1 MSLVVRTHVFTPLAR
16 VAVAAI
22 TVLGCSRTPPE
33 PSPPSTTVATAAAGT
48 TAAATTPT
56 PSGSVAAVPVA
67 AASAN
72 ADGGGRCIA
81 RTPAEAPVIP
91 KAAKAS
97 ACPPDPE
104 GIPKL
109 KTAQVAFPEATGRP
123 KVEVEIVTTEREIQR
138 GLMYRM
144 TMPEEHGMLF
154 RLDERRDHTFWMHN
168 TCMSLDMMF
177 VDDDGM
183 IVGIVE
189 GAEPLTDTTRS
200 VGCASSWVLE
210 VNAGWSRR
218 HGVRAGQK
226 MGIPPAAR

>member
-1 MSLVVRTHVFTPLAR
+1 MSLVDRTRLCTLLGRLA
-16 VAVAAI
+16 AASI
-22 TVLGCSRTPPE
+22 ALLACSRTPPE
-33 PSPPSTTVATAAAGT
+33 PSPPSTTVATAAA
-48 TAAATTPT
+48 TAAATTT
-56 PSGSVAAVPVA
+56 PADSAAPVA
-67 AASAN
+67 AAAT
-72 ADGGGRCIA
+72 AVEAGGRCIA
-81 RTPAEAPVIP
+81 RTPVQAPIIP
-91 KAAKAS
+91 PSAKAS

-123 KVEVEIVTTEREIQR
+123 KVDVEIVTTEREIQR

-168 TCMSLDMMF
+168 TCMALDMMF
-177 VDDDGM
+177 VEDDGM
-183 IVGIVE
+183 IDGIVE

-200 VGCASSWVLE
+200 VGCPSSWVLE